1 VLQVISNFDT
11 EDIVE
16 EDQFTKDG
24 NGLNL
29 HKAIVHEGKLLI
41 TVTYDSPVRLLK
53 FPLDSEQTW
62 EGKSKMEIE
71 LKGEF
76 LQYGQTKI
84 QVLGNYVYKG
94 TVMGEET
101 VSNAIETDAYTCRKV
116 ELETELTIEQISVN
130 AADRLNTSF
139 IRQNLPWRKGD
150 VIQSKSSRWLAP
162 GVGEVKFQETTTQAR
177 QPPTM
182 TSLLLKTFKPKE

>member
-1 VLQVISNFDT
+1 MSLADDYYPLNLGDLWLYAAKVTGQANYTQLVVIRQLPSKDRRGKLKDGVLQVISNFDT

-62 EGKSKMEIE
+62 EGKSK
-71 LKGEF
+71 
-76 LQYGQTKI
+76 
-84 QVLGNYVYKG
+84 
-94 TVMGEET
+94 
-101 VSNAIETDAYTCRKV
+101 
-116 ELETELTIEQISVN
+116 
-130 AADRLNTSF
+130 
-139 IRQNLPWRKGD
+139 W
-150 VIQSKSSRWLAP
+150 KSS
-162 GVGEVKFQETTTQAR
+162 
-177 QPPTM
+177 
-182 TSLLLKTFKPKE
+182 